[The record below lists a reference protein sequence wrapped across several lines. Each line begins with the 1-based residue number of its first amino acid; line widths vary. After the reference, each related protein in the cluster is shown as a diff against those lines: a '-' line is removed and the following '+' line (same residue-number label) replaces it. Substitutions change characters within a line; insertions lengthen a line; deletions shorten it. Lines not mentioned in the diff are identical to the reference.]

1 MKPVKLS
8 LISTIFAVL
17 LLIQVVPAWAG
28 AIPKKTPSDYGQNT
42 DQIQLTT
49 PTFSP
54 ISQDGV
60 NISLN
65 SVFCTVDNC
74 GGGSPPDPKGQQL
87 SYFFAITL
95 GAGSQL
101 DSLTFG
107 PDFNDFGVTV
117 FDGTFTCASGSTCIP
132 TSSIDPLKF
141 NDVGITTSC
150 ISTGCTSAFTN
161 FNASTLGIGTII
173 FAAGTPLD
181 SVLNV
186 NRVPQTPTLSASTSN
201 TNVSVPEPPAFWF
214 AGIALFACL
223 IGLKKRKAMLA
234 GAAV

>member
-1 MKPVKLS
+1 MKSVKLS
-8 LISTIFAVL
+8 LFSALFAIL

-28 AIPKKTPSDYGQNT
+28 AIPKKTPSDYGQST

-49 PTFSP
+49 PTFNS

-74 GGGSPPDPKGQQL
+74 GGGSPPDPKGQEL

-101 DSLTFG
+101 DSLQFA
-107 PDFNDFGVTV
+107 PDFNDFGVV
-117 FDGTFTCASGSTCIP
+117 IFDGTFTCASGTTCVP
-132 TSSIDPLKF
+132 MSSSDQLHF
-141 NDVGITTSC
+141 DDVGITTTC
-150 ISTGCTSAFTN
+150 VSTICTTTFTN
-161 FNASTLGIGTII
+161 FNASTIGIGTII

-186 NRVPQTPTLSASTSN
+186 NGVPQTPILSASTS
-201 TNVSVPEPPAFWF
+201 TANVSVPEPPAFWF

-223 IGLKKRKAMLA
+223 IGLKKRKAMVA
-234 GAAV
+234 GTAF